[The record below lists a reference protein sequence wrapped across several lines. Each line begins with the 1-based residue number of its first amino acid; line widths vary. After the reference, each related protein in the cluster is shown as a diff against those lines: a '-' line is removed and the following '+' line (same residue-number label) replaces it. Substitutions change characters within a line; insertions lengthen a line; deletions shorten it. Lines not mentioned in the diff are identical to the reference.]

1 MSQTCVRC
9 IYTYMLGV
17 TNIDFIHVP
26 FHAQATGRDKV
37 LIEESKVKAAYSISD
52 QAVSLSRSES
62 FQHAVANDIV
72 SASLPAASSE
82 SR

>member
-1 MSQTCVRC
+1 MFVKL
-9 IYTYMLGV
+9 Y
-17 TNIDFIHVP
+17 
-26 FHAQATGRDKV
+26 AQATGRDKV
-37 LIEESKVKAAYSISD
+37 SIEESKVKAAYSITD

-72 SASLPAASSE
+72 SVTSLPAASSE